1 MLRWLCACA
10 VRVRVRVSAGLCGYV
25 RMRVHLR
32 SCVFPSVRSG
42 VRVCCVGANGRARS
56 AAGVTWTSR
65 TPSAPW
71 AARFSHTS
79 VIDAAGA
86 IYVIGGAG
94 LRGTYYHDVWASTDG
109 GARPELV
116 GRGIGLRGCHGD
128 LDDTPR
134 SRQGTRGVLWRTRHS
149 GCSRGTLGVLEGN
162 LGVPRVGTTGA

>member
-1 MLRWLCACA
+1 MLAMLAAGRLCACT

-42 VRVCCVGANGRARS
+42 VRVCCVGANGRPRS

-79 VIDAAGA
+79 VVDAAGA

-94 LRGTYYHDVWASTDG
+94 LRGSSLRDVWASTDG
-109 GARPELV
+109 GARA
-116 GRGIGLRGCHGD
+116 GLGQKGGGGGSERV
-128 LDDTPR
+128 L
-134 SRQGTRGVLWRTRHS
+134 QGS
-149 GCSRGTLGVLEGN
+149 
-162 LGVPRVGTTGA
+162 